1 MSVKCVSSHKVH
13 SMCVAVH
20 EHSIT
25 VSHADVSQVWGSA
38 SSIMKFMA
46 GTEQSPGAKGKQ
58 TMKPSDATP
67 LPSHKPSSK
76 PGGGHPDL
84 REKKTEARRGKAM
97 SPHSTPLMSIGVGFE
112 PR

>member
-1 MSVKCVSSHKVH
+1 MRGHCFAPPCLSFLLSQIRMTSAWFGGWFMSVKCVSSHKVH

-67 LPSHKPSSK
+67 LPSHKP
-76 PGGGHPDL
+76 GQHFPDA
-84 REKKTEARRGKAM
+84 EM
-97 SPHSTPLMSIGVGFE
+97 
-112 PR
+112 